1 MCFANIEGVSNI
13 SGGSLM
19 HGSDIEFVG
28 RVLDNVHG
36 FIYYTKSE
44 EKIMNTLLFKRLQSI
59 KQLSIVNWVF
69 PGSEHTRY
77 IHSLGVMYVADKIA
91 LRLGL
96 EAEERKIVRLA
107 GLLHDIGHYP
117 LSHVCEFPYKKNLE
131 SFPDESFCKKNNQKI
146 KAQIDSFGEV
156 ENSQYMEQ
164 SMGCHHEK
172 IGAQI
177 VCNNTEIRRIVVDE
191 CGPDAPDTIADMI
204 TGNIER
210 QDINPLLVQILHS
223 ELDADGIDYLMRD
236 AMFSGTSFGAFELD
250 QLIGCMEIGEYEGK
264 KILCINPKGIAAA
277 DQYLINKFFSY
288 SQVVFN
294 KHIEITEWM
303 AEQIVNWMQKN
314 NAFFPNKKEL
324 ERIVKS
330 NDISEK
336 YIGFTDNFF
345 WASLQNILDNPL
357 KDIEPKIIR
366 YFCKKLLNHTELDY
380 LPKSEVKIVS
390 SDITEIK
397 KQLVDSD
404 TYKRL
409 ENYNTQIAL
418 FNVRK
423 MSKQIQE
430 NEYENI
436 LKGLIQK
443 GNENPEAE
451 DSVSQEDL
459 SFLRARRYMECI
471 TVKDGRDLRLLCD
484 DHRSLMRTLYNVQ
497 LVLLRVFN
505 CDVLDS

>member
-1 MCFANIEGVSNI
+1 MAEDKMKFK
-13 SGGSLM
+13 
-19 HGSDIEFVG
+19 G

-36 FIYYTKSE
+36 FIYYTEAE

-77 IHSLGVMYVADKIA
+77 IHSLGVMYIADKIA

-96 EAEERKIVRLA
+96 GVKERKIVRLG

-131 SFPDESFCKKNNQKI
+131 SFPDELFCTNINKKI
-146 KAQIDSFGEV
+146 KVQIDAIDEFS
-156 ENSQYMEQ
+156 NSQYMEQ
-164 SMGCHHEK
+164 SAGCHHEK
-172 IGAQI
+172 IGAHI
-177 VCNNTEIRRIVVDE
+177 VCNNEEIRNIIIEE
-191 CGPDAPDTIADMI
+191 CGTDAPDIIADMI

-210 QDINPLLVQILHS
+210 KNTNPLLVQIMHS

-250 QLIGCMEIGEYEGK
+250 QLIGCMEIGDYDGK
-264 KILCINPKGIAAA
+264 QILCISPKGIAAA

-294 KHIEITEWM
+294 KHISITEWM

-314 NAFFPNKKEL
+314 NAFFPQKKILEEL
-324 ERIVKS
+324 VKS
-330 NDISEK
+330 SATSERYIS
-336 YIGFTDNFF
+336 FTDNFF

-357 KDIEPKIIR
+357 RDTEPKIIK

-380 LPKSEVKIVS
+380 VPESEVKIIS
-390 SDITEIK
+390 SNVGEIK
-397 KQLVDSD
+397 KTLIGSD

-409 ENYNTQIAL
+409 ENYNTKIAL
-418 FNVRK
+418 FNERK
-423 MSKQIQE
+423 MSKQIRE
-430 NEYENI
+430 GEYEEI
-436 LKGLIQK
+436 LKKLIDI
-443 GNENPEAE
+443 GNENPEDE
-451 DSVSQEDL
+451 DSVAQEDL
-459 SFLRARRYMECI
+459 PFLRARRYMECI
-471 TVKDGRDLRLLCD
+471 TVKDGKALRLLCD
-484 DHRSLMRTLYNVQ
+484 DNRSLMRTLYNVQ
-497 LVLLRVFN
+497 LVILRVFD
-505 CDVLDS
+505 CDVSGV

>member
-1 MCFANIEGVSNI
+1 M
-13 SGGSLM
+13 SGT
-19 HGSDIEFVG
+19 DIEFAG

-36 FIYYTKSE
+36 FIYYTKAE

-77 IHSLGVMYVADKIA
+77 IHSLGVMYIADKIA

-96 EAEERKIVRLA
+96 EVNERKIVRLA

-131 SFPDESFCKKNNQKI
+131 SFPDEFFCTNMNKKVLE
-146 KAQIDSFGEV
+146 QIDTFGEIK
-156 ENSQYMEQ
+156 NSQYMEP
-164 SMGCHHEK
+164 SIGCHHEK
-172 IGAQI
+172 VGATI
-177 VCNNTEIRRIVVDE
+177 VCHNEEIRNIVVNE
-191 CGPDAPDTIADMI
+191 CGADAPDIIADMI

-210 QDINPLLVQILHS
+210 ENTKPLLVQILHS

-250 QLIGCMEIGEYEGK
+250 QLIGCMEVGEYDGN

-314 NAFFPNKKEL
+314 NAFFPNKKGL
-324 ERIVKS
+324 EGWVKATGS
-330 NDISEK
+330 SDN
-336 YIGFTDNFF
+336 YVRFTDNFF
-345 WASLQNILDNPL
+345 WASLQRILDNPL
-357 KDIEPKIIR
+357 KDTEPKVIKH
-366 YFCKKLLNHTELDY
+366 FSEKLLNHTELDY
-380 LPKSEVKIVS
+380 EPDSEVKIVS
-390 SDITEIK
+390 SDVEEIK
-397 KQLVDSD
+397 KQLMESD

-409 ENYNTQIAL
+409 ENYKTKVAL
-418 FNVRK
+418 FNERK
-423 MSKQIQE
+423 MSKQVREEDYERMLE
-430 NEYENI
+430 NLLNE
-436 LKGLIQK
+436 
-443 GNENPEAE
+443 GNKNPEAE
-451 DSVSQEDL
+451 DSITRDDL
-459 SFLRARRYMECI
+459 PLLRARRYMECI
-471 TVKDGRDLRLLCD
+471 TVKDGEKLGLLCD
-484 DHRSLMRTLYNVQ
+484 DNRSLMRTLYNVQ
-497 LVLLRVFN
+497 LVLLRIFD
-505 CDVLDS
+505 CDVSNL

>member
-1 MCFANIEGVSNI
+1 MYMSAEE
-13 SGGSLM
+13 
-19 HGSDIEFVG
+19 IEFVG

-36 FIYYTKSE
+36 FIYYTKAE

-77 IHSLGVMYVADKIA
+77 IHSLGVMYIADKIA
-91 LRLGL
+91 VQLKLST
-96 EAEERKIVRLA
+96 EERKIVRLA

-131 SFPDESFCKKNNQKI
+131 SFPDDSFCSQINQGVLR
-146 KAQIDSFGEV
+146 QIDVFGEK

-172 IGAQI
+172 IGAHI
-177 VCNNTEIRRIVVDE
+177 VCNNEEIRKIVIDE
-191 CGPDAPDTIADMI
+191 CGNDAPDIIADMI

-210 QDINPLLVQILHS
+210 KDTDPLLVQILHS

-250 QLIGCMEIGEYEGK
+250 QLIGCMEIGEYDGT
-264 KILCINPKGIAAA
+264 KILCINSKGIAAA

-294 KHIEITEWM
+294 KHIAITEWM
-303 AEQIVNWMQKN
+303 AQQIVNWMQKN
-314 NAFFPNKKEL
+314 SAFFPNKKEL
-324 ERIVKS
+324 EKIVKA
-330 NDISEK
+330 EK
-336 YIGFTDNFF
+336 PQERYIGFTDNFF
-345 WASLQNILDNPL
+345 WASLQSILDNPL
-357 KDIEPKIIR
+357 KNTEPKIIK
-366 YFCKKLLNHTELDY
+366 FFSEKLLSHSELDY
-380 LPKSEVKIVS
+380 VHRSEVKIVS
-390 SDITEIK
+390 NDMSEIK
-397 KQLVDSD
+397 ERLLNSD

-409 ENYNTQIAL
+409 SHYSTQIAL
-418 FNVRK
+418 FNERR
-423 MSKQIQE
+423 MSKQIRE
-430 NEYENI
+430 EKYEEI
-436 LKGLIQK
+436 LNKLIEK

-451 DSVSQEDL
+451 DSVAEEDL

-471 TVKDGRDLRLLCD
+471 TIREGEKLRLLCD
-484 DHRSLMRTLYNVQ
+484 DNRSLMRTLYDVR
-497 LVLLRVFN
+497 LVLLRVFD
-505 CDVLDS
+505 CDVTSS